1 MLDQYNHR
9 FIDVKSDTNSLF
21 YTFAL
26 ILREKNLSAG
36 IDSKGQYAA
45 ETMQS
50 QMGMQWQ
57 HYENSDKDK
66 RLRKEKFLRR
76 STLNELKAY
85 IKGKHH
91 IGTIAQPLLKF
102 YNSMSIDKRI

>member
-36 IDSKGQYAA
+36 IDSREQYAA

-57 HYENSDKDK
+57 HYKKDSKDK
-66 RLRKEKFLRR
+66 KLRNERLLRR

-85 IKGKHH
+85 IKGN
-91 IGTIAQPLLKF
+91 II
-102 YNSMSIDKRI
+102 